1 MKTRNIKLV
10 TFGFAAMLLA
20 SCSDSNE
27 SPLSPSTPQDVVGKE
42 VTSITDAQVLASRVY
57 NFKVS
62 AASRAADVP
71 QASMG
76 DVYNMPEKPNVP
88 ADAIEIVEAW
98 NPEGKPYSTT
108 NLQAGKSY
116 LVKKGMHLKSSL
128 NLNGATLYVEGELTI
143 DNFWGNSNGKLIDNI
158 WVTSNGKLIV
168 LGGTVNIIGD
178 NNQNDG
184 NVFRSTGVNLY
195 NYDGKITYNN
205 SSSSDFYVSSNDEF
219 YTNTDLDLNGK
230 ALRVQGKFYAGGKVT
245 CPDLKSEKGAIV
257 NIQGGT
263 EGLEN
268 TDVKLDGI
276 VNIDGHAKFKSL
288 TFVNSGQLYCC
299 SLEIPGDLILKGG
312 DGAGSALHTNYIKA
326 KNITIESSTNIYL
339 VNNSTIECEGT
350 LTTNK
355 NGSGSVIL
363 QGKNAKALIKAN
375 EIKYNG
381 SGSPESL
388 MDCYIFHAAN
398 DGGEFYIDVN
408 KMNNSVGDHY
418 AFGDCHFPNA
428 GAAHNYKN
436 NSNPVVA
443 KPAECGYTLE
453 PEDPTP
459 GKRIDEVGEIGY
471 DHTHDISATCIQEY
485 NGKLYMSYHTR
496 GKGHGGCIEVF
507 ETDANK
513 QTKLL
518 QYLQDKDNTMDF
530 NHLMIDSKSST
541 PNLYVVGNYAYHN
554 EAGKQTE
561 ANGLMARIGINSS
574 GLLDTDVKNIGDA
587 FVNPLIIVPLDQTTQ
602 SSSLDENAIIRD
614 GDKLLIT
621 STRGYEVYDPNTLEL
636 LNSKPTPGKAK
647 HIAIN
652 GNEIAALYYTT
663 RPSDP
668 DAAVDAK
675 LDLFD
680 AGANIAT
687 ATPKKTIDIASI
699 TPNNGKNTI
708 AIDGENIYVCR
719 SANGLTCYDK
729 KGTEKW
735 TWQAP
740 LTASTK
746 KPQGYANG
754 VTYDNNYVYL
764 ACGGY
769 GLVVLDKN
777 EMEKGKPKVVAK
789 TRVTGVVDETTG
801 KISWNSANYV
811 KLYNG
816 LIYVA
821 YGKNRLKIYQLVD
834 KNASGA
840 GTSYETEKKQTKK

>member
-205 SSSSDFYVSSNDEF
+205 NDEF

>member
-1 MKTRNIKLV
+1 MKAINIKLASF
-10 TFGFAAMLLA
+10 TFAAMLLA
-20 SCSDSNE
+20 SCSDSENGIT
-27 SPLSPSTPQDVVGKE
+27 TPDTTQDIVGKE
-42 VTSITDAQVLASRVY
+42 VVSITDAQALASRVY
-57 NFKVS
+57 NFKRDNT
-62 AASRAADVP
+62 SRAAGVTE
-71 QASMG
+71 ANLG
-76 DVYNMPEKPNVP
+76 DVYNMPAKPSVP
-88 ADAIEIVEAW
+88 ANATEIASNNQYPLNGTQGLNGSKV
-98 NPEGKPYSTT
+98 Y
-108 NLQAGKSY
+108 
-116 LVKKGMHLKSSL
+116 VIKKGTTITSGL

-143 DNFWGNSNGKLIDNI
+143 DNCWGN
-158 WVTSNGKLIV
+158 SNGKLIV
-168 LGGTVNIIGD
+168 LGGTVNINAISG
-178 NNQNDG
+178 NTDG
-184 NVFRSTGVNLY
+184 NIFLSSCVKLY

-205 SSSSDFYVSSNDEF
+205 SNASDFYVSPNDEF
-219 YTNTDLDLNGK
+219 YTNTDLNLNGK

-288 TFVNSGQLYCC
+288 TFDNSGQLYCC

-326 KNITIESSTNIYL
+326 KNITIMSSTNIYL

-408 KMNNSVGDHY
+408 KMNNSAPNGDHY
-418 AFGDCHFPNA
+418 AFSDCHFPNA

-443 KPAECGYTLE
+443 KPAKCGYTLE

-663 RPSDP
+663 SPRDP

-729 KGTEKW
+729 NGTEKW

-740 LTASTK
+740 LTASTT

-754 VTYDNNYVYL
+754 VTYDNNYV
-764 ACGGY
+764 
-769 GLVVLDKN
+769 
-777 EMEKGKPKVVAK
+777 
-789 TRVTGVVDETTG
+789 
-801 KISWNSANYV
+801 
-811 KLYNG
+811 
-816 LIYVA
+816 
-821 YGKNRLKIYQLVD
+821 
-834 KNASGA
+834 
-840 GTSYETEKKQTKK
+840 

>member
-1 MKTRNIKLV
+1 MKAINIKLASF
-10 TFGFAAMLLA
+10 TFAAMLLT

-42 VTSITDAQVLASRVY
+42 VTSITDAQTLASRVY

-62 AASRAADVP
+62 ATSRAVDVP

-76 DVYNMPEKPNVP
+76 DVYNMPKKPEVP
-88 ADAIEIVEAW
+88 ADAIEIVEGGDPTA
-98 NPEGKPYSTT
+98 

-116 LVKKGMHLKSSL
+116 LVKKGMQLTSPL
-128 NLNGATLYVEGELTI
+128 NLKGATLYVEGELTI
-143 DNFWGNSNGKLIDNI
+143 NNFWEN
-158 WVTSNGKLIV
+158 SNGKLIV
-168 LGGTVNIIGD
+168 LGGTVNI
-178 NNQNDG
+178 NSNQNDG
-184 NVFRSTGVNLY
+184 NAFLSSGVKLY

-205 SSSSDFYVSSNDEF
+205 SSSSDFFISDKDEF
-219 YTNTDLDLNGK
+219 YTNTDLNLNGK
-230 ALRVQGKFYAGGKVT
+230 ALKVQGKFYAGGKVIT
-245 CPDLKSEKGAIV
+245 SDLKSLNGAIV

-288 TFVNSGQLYCC
+288 TFENRGQLYCC

-326 KNITIESSTNIYL
+326 KNITIMSSTNIYL
-339 VNNSTIECEGT
+339 VNNSTIECDGT
-350 LTTNK
+350 LTTTK

-363 QGKNAKALIKAN
+363 QGKDAKALIKAN

-381 SGSPESL
+381 KGSPMSL
-388 MDCYIFHAAN
+388 MDCYIFQAAN

-408 KMNNSVGDHY
+408 KMNNSAPNGDHY
-418 AFGDCHFPNA
+418 AFSDCHFPNA

-443 KPAECGYTLE
+443 KPAKCGYTLE

-719 SANGLTCYDK
+719 CANGLTCYDK
-729 KGTEKW
+729 NGTEKW

-754 VTYDNNYVYL
+754 VTYDKNYVYL

-789 TRVTGVVDETTG
+789 TRVTGVADETTG
-801 KISWNSANYV
+801 KISLNSANYV

-840 GTSYETEKKQTKK
+840 GTSNETNKKQTKK

>member
-1 MKTRNIKLV
+1 MKAINIKLASF
-10 TFGFAAMLLA
+10 TFAAMLLT

-42 VTSITDAQVLASRVY
+42 VTSITDAQTLASRVY

-62 AASRAADVP
+62 ATSRAADVP

-76 DVYNMPEKPNVP
+76 DVYNMPKKPEVP
-88 ADAIEIVEAW
+88 ADAIEIVEQG

-108 NLQAGKSY
+108 NLQSGKSY
-116 LVKKGMHLKSSL
+116 LVKKGMHLTSSL

-143 DNFWGNSNGKLIDNI
+143 DNFWAN
-158 WVTSNGKLIV
+158 SNGKLIV
-168 LGGTVNIIGD
+168 LGGTVNI
-178 NNQNDG
+178 NSNQNDG
-184 NVFRSTGVNLY
+184 NAFLSSGVKLY

-205 SSSSDFYVSSNDEF
+205 SSSSDFFISASDEF
-219 YTNTDLDLNGK
+219 YTNTDLNLNGK
-230 ALRVQGKFYAGGKVT
+230 ALKVQGKFYAGGKVIT
-245 CPDLKSEKGAIV
+245 SDLKSLNGAIV

-288 TFVNSGQLYCC
+288 TFENRGQLYCC

-326 KNITIESSTNIYL
+326 KNITIMSSTNIYL
-339 VNNSTIECEGT
+339 VNNSTIECDGT

-363 QGKNAKALIKAN
+363 QGKDAKALIKAN

-381 SGSPESL
+381 KGSPMSL
-388 MDCYIFHAAN
+388 MDCYIFQAAN

-408 KMNNSVGDHY
+408 KMNNSAPNGDHY
-418 AFGDCHFPNA
+418 AFSDCHFPNA

-443 KPAECGYTLE
+443 KPAKCGYTLE

-554 EAGKQTE
+554 EEGKQTE

-719 SANGLTCYDK
+719 CANGLTCYDK
-729 KGTEKW
+729 NGTEKW

-754 VTYDNNYVYL
+754 VTYDKNYVYL

-789 TRVTGVVDETTG
+789 TRVTGVADETTG
-801 KISWNSANYV
+801 KISLNSANYV

-840 GTSYETEKKQTKK
+840 GTSNETNKKQTKK

>member
-1 MKTRNIKLV
+1 MKAINIKLASF
-10 TFGFAAMLLA
+10 TFAAMLLA

-42 VTSITDAQVLASRVY
+42 VTSITDAQTLASRVY

-62 AASRAADVP
+62 ATSRAADVP

-76 DVYNMPEKPNVP
+76 DVYNMPAKPSVP
-88 ADAIEIVEAW
+88 ANATEIASNNQYPLNGTQGLNGSKV
-98 NPEGKPYSTT
+98 Y
-108 NLQAGKSY
+108 
-116 LVKKGMHLKSSL
+116 VIKKGTTITSGL

-143 DNFWGNSNGKLIDNI
+143 NNCWNNNY
-158 WVTSNGKLIV
+158 GKLIV
-168 LGGTVNIIGD
+168 LGGTVNIKPTDGD
-178 NNQNDG
+178 NNKDG
-184 NVFRSTGVNLY
+184 NIFLSTCVKLY

-205 SSSSDFYVSSNDEF
+205 SSASDFYVSPKDEF
-219 YTNTDLDLNGK
+219 YTNTDLNLNGK

-245 CPDLKSEKGAIV
+245 CPDLKSQKGAIV

-288 TFVNSGQLYCC
+288 TFENSGQLYCC

-363 QGKNAKALIKAN
+363 QGKDAKALIKAN

-381 SGSPESL
+381 SGSPMSL
-388 MDCYIFHAAN
+388 MDCYIFQAAN

-408 KMNNSVGDHY
+408 KMNNSAGDHY
-418 AFGDCHFPNA
+418 AFSDCHFPNA

-443 KPAECGYTLE
+443 KPAKCGYTLE

-729 KGTEKW
+729 NGTEKW

-789 TRVTGVVDETTG
+789 TRVTGVADETTG

-834 KNASGA
+834 KNAAGA
-840 GTSYETEKKQTKK
+840 GTSYETDKKQTKK

>member
-1 MKTRNIKLV
+1 MKAINIKLASF
-10 TFGFAAMLLA
+10 TFAAMLLT

-42 VTSITDAQVLASRVY
+42 VTSITDAQTLASRVY

-62 AASRAADVP
+62 ATSRAVDVP

-76 DVYNMPEKPNVP
+76 DVYNMPKKPEVP
-88 ADAIEIVEAW
+88 ADAIEIVEGW

-116 LVKKGMHLKSSL
+116 LVKKGMHLTSSL

-143 DNFWGNSNGKLIDNI
+143 DNFWAN
-158 WVTSNGKLIV
+158 SNGKLIV
-168 LGGTVNIIGD
+168 LGGTVNI
-178 NNQNDG
+178 NRNQNDG
-184 NVFRSTGVNLY
+184 NAFLSSGVKLY

-205 SSSSDFYVSSNDEF
+205 SSSSDFFISASDEF
-219 YTNTDLDLNGK
+219 YTNTDLNLNGK
-230 ALRVQGKFYAGGKVT
+230 ALKVQGKFYAGGKVIT
-245 CPDLKSEKGAIV
+245 SDLKSLNGAIV

-288 TFVNSGQLYCC
+288 TFENRGQLYCC

-312 DGAGSALHTNYIKA
+312 DGAGSALHSNYIKA
-326 KNITIESSTNIYL
+326 KNITIMSSTNIYL
-339 VNNSTIECEGT
+339 VNNSTIECDGT
-350 LTTNK
+350 LTTTK

-363 QGKNAKALIKAN
+363 QGKDAKALIKAN

-381 SGSPESL
+381 KGSPMSL
-388 MDCYIFHAAN
+388 MDCYIFQAAN

-408 KMNNSVGDHY
+408 KMNNSAPNGDHY
-418 AFGDCHFPNA
+418 AFSDCHFPNA

-443 KPAECGYTLE
+443 KPAKCGYTLE

-602 SSSLDENAIIRD
+602 SSSLDENAIIHD

-719 SANGLTCYDK
+719 CANGLTCYDK
-729 KGTEKW
+729 NGTEKW

-754 VTYDNNYVYL
+754 VTYDKNYVYL

-789 TRVTGVVDETTG
+789 TRVTGVADETTG
-801 KISWNSANYV
+801 KISLNSANYV

-840 GTSYETEKKQTKK
+840 GTSNETNKKQTKK

>member
-1 MKTRNIKLV
+1 MKTRNIKLA

-20 SCSDSNE
+20 SCSDSND
-27 SPLSPSTPQDVVGKE
+27 TPTPNPTPAETGIIGKE
-42 VTSITDAQVLASRVY
+42 VTSITDAQQLAARVY
-57 NFKVS
+57 NFKRTS
-62 AASRAADVP
+62 ATRAAGVTSANLN
-71 QASMG
+71 QAYTMEAEPTGLDFAKMDKMG
-76 DVYNMPEKPNVP
+76 KYESWNFP
-88 ADAIEIVEAW
+88 ANTDMYIAPGETIT
-98 NPEGKPYSTT
+98 S
-108 NLQAGKSY
+108 KSY
-116 LVKKGMHLKSSL
+116 HLNGNTIYVAGTYEYDPSWTAGNYTIIVLKGGTLKWKGGNIFPNQNGGKILCYGNFECNGDLDVQNRGILKIAGDL
-128 NLNGATLYVEGELTI
+128 NLKGHSFKANNASVYIG
-143 DNFWGNSNGKLIDNI
+143 GKLICNKFE
-158 WVTSNGKLIV
+158 NEA
-168 LGGTVNIIGD
+168 NA
-178 NNQNDG
+178 
-184 NVFRSTGVNLY
+184 
-195 NYDGKITYNN
+195 
-205 SSSSDFYVSSNDEF
+205 
-219 YTNTDLDLNGK
+219 YT
-230 ALRVQGKFYAGGKVT
+230 
-245 CPDLKSEKGAIV
+245 
-257 NIQGGT
+257 NIQGSI
-263 EGLEN
+263 EGVEDQ
-268 TDVKLDGI
+268 TIQVDGV
-276 VNIDGHAKFKSL
+276 VNVEGNFKTKDL
-288 TFVNSGQLYCC
+288 YLIGNGQLYCC
-299 SLEIPGDLILKGG
+299 SLELTGDFKSMGG
-312 DGAGSALHTNYIKA
+312 DGASSALHTSYLKA
-326 KNITIESSTNIYL
+326 KNLLLASSNNIYL
-339 VNNSTIECEGT
+339 VNNSSIEVEGT
-350 LTTNK
+350 LHCNK
-355 NGSGSVIL
+355 NASAMIFL
-363 QGKNAKALIKAN
+363 QGANSKAYIKAN
-375 EIKYNG
+375 VIKYNG
-381 SGSPESL
+381 SGSPASL
-388 MDCYIFHAAN
+388 MDCYMFNAPDN
-398 DGGEFYIDVN
+398 GGEFYIDADHFDNSASNGGNLAFSDIQFLGSGKVHN
-408 KMNNSVGDHY
+408 FRNNS
-418 AFGDCHFPNA
+418 A
-428 GAAHNYKN
+428 
-436 NSNPVVA
+436 PVTLV
-443 KPAECGYTLE
+443 KAECGYTLN
-453 PEDPTP
+453 PDVPTP
-459 GKRIDEVGEIGY
+459 PHIDELGEILY

-729 KGTEKW
+729 NGTEKW

-789 TRVTGVVDETTG
+789 TRVTGVADETTG

-840 GTSYETEKKQTKK
+840 GTSYETDKKQTKK

>member
-1 MKTRNIKLV
+1 MKAINIKLASF
-10 TFGFAAMLLA
+10 TFAAMLLA

-42 VTSITDAQVLASRVY
+42 VTSITDAQTLASRVY

-62 AASRAADVP
+62 ATSRAADVP

-76 DVYNMPEKPNVP
+76 DVYNMPAKPSVP
-88 ADAIEIVEAW
+88 ANATEIASNNQYPLNGTQGLNGSKV
-98 NPEGKPYSTT
+98 Y
-108 NLQAGKSY
+108 
-116 LVKKGMHLKSSL
+116 VIKKGTTITSGL

-143 DNFWGNSNGKLIDNI
+143 NNCWANNY
-158 WVTSNGKLIV
+158 GKLIV
-168 LGGTVNIIGD
+168 LGGTVNIKPT
-178 NNQNDG
+178 DG
-184 NVFRSTGVNLY
+184 NNNKDGNIFLSSCVKLY

-205 SSSSDFYVSSNDEF
+205 SSASDFYVSPYDEF
-219 YTNTDLDLNGK
+219 YTNTDLNLNGK

-245 CPDLKSEKGAIV
+245 CPDLKSQKGAIV

-288 TFVNSGQLYCC
+288 TFENSGQLYCC

-518 QYLQDKDNTMDF
+518 QYLQDKDNIMDF

-729 KGTEKW
+729 NGTEKW

>member
-1 MKTRNIKLV
+1 MKAINIKLASF
-10 TFGFAAMLLA
+10 TFAAMLLT

-42 VTSITDAQVLASRVY
+42 VTSITDAQTLASRVY

-62 AASRAADVP
+62 ATSRAADVP

-76 DVYNMPEKPNVP
+76 VYNMPKKPEVP
-88 ADAIEIVEAW
+88 ADAIGIVEGGD
-98 NPEGKPYSTT
+98 PTT

-116 LVKKGMHLKSSL
+116 LVKKGMHLTSPL

-143 DNFWGNSNGKLIDNI
+143 NNFWAN
-158 WVTSNGKLIV
+158 SNGKLIV
-168 LGGTVNIIGD
+168 LGGTVNINI
-178 NNQNDG
+178 NQNDG
-184 NVFRSTGVNLY
+184 NAFLSSGVKLY

-205 SSSSDFYVSSNDEF
+205 SSSSDFFISASDEF
-219 YTNTDLDLNGK
+219 YTNTDLNLNGK
-230 ALRVQGKFYAGGKVT
+230 ALKVQGKFYAGGKVIT
-245 CPDLKSEKGAIV
+245 SDLKSLNGAIV

-288 TFVNSGQLYCC
+288 TFENRGQLYCC

-326 KNITIESSTNIYL
+326 KNITIMSSTNIYL
-339 VNNSTIECEGT
+339 VNNSTIECDGT

-363 QGKNAKALIKAN
+363 QGKDAKALIKAN

-381 SGSPESL
+381 KGSPMSL
-388 MDCYIFHAAN
+388 MDCYIFQAAN

-408 KMNNSVGDHY
+408 KMNNSAPNGDHY
-418 AFGDCHFPNA
+418 AFSDCHFPNA

-443 KPAECGYTLE
+443 KPAKCGYTLE

-719 SANGLTCYDK
+719 CANGLTCYDK
-729 KGTEKW
+729 NGTEKW

-789 TRVTGVVDETTG
+789 TRVTGVADETTG
-801 KISWNSANYV
+801 KISLNSANYV

-840 GTSYETEKKQTKK
+840 GTSNETNKKQTKK

>member
-1 MKTRNIKLV
+1 MKAINIKLASF
-10 TFGFAAMLLA
+10 TFAAMLLT

-42 VTSITDAQVLASRVY
+42 VTSITDAQTLASRVY

-62 AASRAADVP
+62 ATSRAVDVP

-76 DVYNMPEKPNVP
+76 DVYNMPKKPEVP
-88 ADAIEIVEAW
+88 ADAIEIVEGW

-108 NLQAGKSY
+108 NLQADKSY
-116 LVKKGMHLKSSL
+116 LVKKGMHLTSSL

-143 DNFWGNSNGKLIDNI
+143 DNFWAN
-158 WVTSNGKLIV
+158 SNGKLIV
-168 LGGTVNIIGD
+168 LGGTVNI
-178 NNQNDG
+178 NRNQNDG
-184 NVFRSTGVNLY
+184 NVFLSSGVKLY

-205 SSSSDFYVSSNDEF
+205 SSSSDFFISASDEF
-219 YTNTDLDLNGK
+219 YTNTDLNLNGK
-230 ALRVQGKFYAGGKVT
+230 ALKVQGKFYAGGKVIT
-245 CPDLKSEKGAIV
+245 SDLKSLNGAIV

-288 TFVNSGQLYCC
+288 TFENRGQLYCC

-326 KNITIESSTNIYL
+326 KNITIMSSTNIYL
-339 VNNSTIECEGT
+339 VNNSTIECDGT

-363 QGKNAKALIKAN
+363 QGKDAKALIKAN

-381 SGSPESL
+381 SGSPMSL
-388 MDCYIFHAAN
+388 MDCYIFQAAN

-408 KMNNSVGDHY
+408 KMNNSEPNGDHY
-418 AFGDCHFPNA
+418 AFSDCHFPNA

-485 NGKLYMSYHTR
+485 NGKLYMSYHTN
-496 GKGHGGCIEVF
+496 GNGHGGCIEVF

-663 RPSDP
+663 RPSDRY
-668 DAAVDAK
+668 AAVDAK

-719 SANGLTCYDK
+719 CANGLTCYDK
-729 KGTEKW
+729 NGTEKW

-789 TRVTGVVDETTG
+789 TRVTVVADETTG

-840 GTSYETEKKQTKK
+840 GTSYETDKKQTKK

>member
-1 MKTRNIKLV
+1 MKAINIKLASF
-10 TFGFAAMLLA
+10 TFAAMLLT

-42 VTSITDAQVLASRVY
+42 VTSITDAQTLASRVY

-62 AASRAADVP
+62 ATSRAVDVP

-76 DVYNMPEKPNVP
+76 DVYNMPKKPEVP
-88 ADAIEIVEAW
+88 ADAIEIVEGW

-116 LVKKGMHLKSSL
+116 LVKKGMHLTSSL

-143 DNFWGNSNGKLIDNI
+143 DNFWAN
-158 WVTSNGKLIV
+158 SNGKLIV
-168 LGGTVNIIGD
+168 LGGTVNI
-178 NNQNDG
+178 NRNLNDG
-184 NVFRSTGVNLY
+184 NAFLSSGVKLY

-205 SSSSDFYVSSNDEF
+205 SSSSDFFISASDEF
-219 YTNTDLDLNGK
+219 YTNTDLNLNGK
-230 ALRVQGKFYAGGKVT
+230 ALKVQGKFYAGGKVIT
-245 CPDLKSEKGAIV
+245 SDLKSLNGAIV

-288 TFVNSGQLYCC
+288 TFENRGQLYCC

-326 KNITIESSTNIYL
+326 KNITIMSSTNIYL

-363 QGKNAKALIKAN
+363 QGKDAKALIKAN

-381 SGSPESL
+381 YGSPLSL
-388 MDCYIFHAAN
+388 MDCYIFQAEN
-398 DGGEFYIDVN
+398 DGGEFYIDVK
-408 KMNNSVGDHY
+408 KMNNSAPGGDNY
-418 AFGDCHFPNA
+418 LFSDCNFPNA
-428 GAAHNYKN
+428 GKAHNFSN

-485 NGKLYMSYHTR
+485 NGKLYMSYHTN
-496 GKGHGGCIEVF
+496 GNGHGGCIEVF

-663 RPSDP
+663 RPSDRY
-668 DAAVDAK
+668 AAVDAK

-719 SANGLTCYDK
+719 CANGLTCYDK
-729 KGTEKW
+729 NGTEKW

-789 TRVTGVVDETTG
+789 TRVTGVADETTG

-840 GTSYETEKKQTKK
+840 GTSYETDKKQTKK

>member
-1 MKTRNIKLV
+1 
-10 TFGFAAMLLA
+10 
-20 SCSDSNE
+20 
-27 SPLSPSTPQDVVGKE
+27 
-42 VTSITDAQVLASRVY
+42 
-57 NFKVS
+57 
-62 AASRAADVP
+62 
-71 QASMG
+71 
-76 DVYNMPEKPNVP
+76 
-88 ADAIEIVEAW
+88 
-98 NPEGKPYSTT
+98 
-108 NLQAGKSY
+108 
-116 LVKKGMHLKSSL
+116 MHLTSSL

-143 DNFWGNSNGKLIDNI
+143 DNFWAN
-158 WVTSNGKLIV
+158 SNGKLIV
-168 LGGTVNIIGD
+168 LGGTVNI
-178 NNQNDG
+178 NRNQNDG
-184 NVFRSTGVNLY
+184 NAFLSSGVKLY

-205 SSSSDFYVSSNDEF
+205 SSSSDFFISASDEF
-219 YTNTDLDLNGK
+219 YTNTDLNLNGK
-230 ALRVQGKFYAGGKVT
+230 ALKVQGKFYAGGKVIT
-245 CPDLKSEKGAIV
+245 SDLKSLNGAIV

-288 TFVNSGQLYCC
+288 TFENRGQLYCC

-326 KNITIESSTNIYL
+326 KNITIMSSTNIYL

-363 QGKNAKALIKAN
+363 QGKDAKALIKAN

-381 SGSPESL
+381 YGSPLSL
-388 MDCYIFHAAN
+388 MDCYIFQAEN
-398 DGGEFYIDVN
+398 DGGEFYIDVK
-408 KMNNSVGDHY
+408 KMNNSAPGGDNY
-418 AFGDCHFPNA
+418 LFSDCNFPNA
-428 GAAHNYKN
+428 GKAHNFSN

-485 NGKLYMSYHTR
+485 NGKLYMSYHTN
-496 GKGHGGCIEVF
+496 GNGHGGCIEVF

-663 RPSDP
+663 RPSDRY
-668 DAAVDAK
+668 AAVDAK

-719 SANGLTCYDK
+719 CANGLTCYDK
-729 KGTEKW
+729 NGTEKW

-789 TRVTGVVDETTG
+789 TRVTGVADETTG

-840 GTSYETEKKQTKK
+840 GTSYETDKKQTKK

>member
-1 MKTRNIKLV
+1 
-10 TFGFAAMLLA
+10 
-20 SCSDSNE
+20 
-27 SPLSPSTPQDVVGKE
+27 
-42 VTSITDAQVLASRVY
+42 
-57 NFKVS
+57 
-62 AASRAADVP
+62 
-71 QASMG
+71 MG
-76 DVYNMPEKPNVP
+76 DVYNMPKKPEVP
-88 ADAIEIVEAW
+88 ADAIEIVEGW

-116 LVKKGMHLKSSL
+116 LVKKGMHLTSSL

-143 DNFWGNSNGKLIDNI
+143 DNFWAN
-158 WVTSNGKLIV
+158 SNGKLIV
-168 LGGTVNIIGD
+168 LGGTVNINI
-178 NNQNDG
+178 NQNDG
-184 NVFRSTGVNLY
+184 NAFLSSGVKLY

-205 SSSSDFYVSSNDEF
+205 SSSSDFFISASDEF
-219 YTNTDLDLNGK
+219 YTNTDLNLNGK
-230 ALRVQGKFYAGGKVT
+230 ALKVQGKFYAGGKVIT
-245 CPDLKSEKGAIV
+245 SDLKSLNGAIV

-288 TFVNSGQLYCC
+288 TFENRGQLYCC

-326 KNITIESSTNIYL
+326 KNITIMSSTNIYL
-339 VNNSTIECEGT
+339 VNNSTIECDGT

-363 QGKNAKALIKAN
+363 QGKDAKALIKAN

-381 SGSPESL
+381 SGSPMSL
-388 MDCYIFHAAN
+388 MDCYIFQAAN

-408 KMNNSVGDHY
+408 KMNNSEPNGDHY
-418 AFGDCHFPNA
+418 AFSDCHFPNA

-485 NGKLYMSYHTR
+485 NGKLYMSYHTN
-496 GKGHGGCIEVF
+496 GNGHGGCIEVF

-719 SANGLTCYDK
+719 CANGLTCYDK
-729 KGTEKW
+729 NGTEKW

-789 TRVTGVVDETTG
+789 TRVTVVADETTG

-840 GTSYETEKKQTKK
+840 GTSYETDKKQTKK

>member
-1 MKTRNIKLV
+1 MKAINIKLASF
-10 TFGFAAMLLA
+10 TFAAMLLT

-42 VTSITDAQVLASRVY
+42 VTSITDAQTLASRVY

-62 AASRAADVP
+62 ATSRAVDVP

-76 DVYNMPEKPNVP
+76 DVYNMPKKPEVP
-88 ADAIEIVEAW
+88 ADAIEIVEHW
-98 NPEGKPYSTT
+98 NPEGKPSSTT

-116 LVKKGMHLKSSL
+116 LVKKGMHLTSSL

-143 DNFWGNSNGKLIDNI
+143 NNFWQN
-158 WVTSNGKLIV
+158 SNGKLIV
-168 LGGTVNIIGD
+168 LGGTVNI
-178 NNQNDG
+178 NRNQNDG
-184 NVFRSTGVNLY
+184 NVFLSSSVKLY

-205 SSSSDFYVSSNDEF
+205 SSSSDFFISASDEF
-219 YTNTDLDLNGK
+219 YTNTDLNLNGK
-230 ALRVQGKFYAGGKVT
+230 ALKVQGKFYAGGKVIT
-245 CPDLKSEKGAIV
+245 SDLKSLNGAIV

-288 TFVNSGQLYCC
+288 TFENRGQLYCC
-299 SLEIPGDLILKGG
+299 SLEISGDLNLKGG

-326 KNITIESSTNIYL
+326 KNITIMSSTNIYL

-363 QGKNAKALIKAN
+363 QGKDAKALIKAN

-381 SGSPESL
+381 YGSPLSL
-388 MDCYIFHAAN
+388 MDCYIFQAEN
-398 DGGEFYIDVN
+398 DGGEFYIDVK
-408 KMNNSVGDHY
+408 KMNNSASGGDNY
-418 AFGDCHFPNA
+418 LFSDCNFPNA
-428 GAAHNYKN
+428 GKAHNFSN

-663 RPSDP
+663 RPSDRY
-668 DAAVDAK
+668 AAVDAK

-719 SANGLTCYDK
+719 CANGLTCYDK
-729 KGTEKW
+729 NGTEKW

-754 VTYDNNYVYL
+754 VTYDKNYVYL

-789 TRVTGVVDETTG
+789 TRVTGVADETTG
-801 KISWNSANYV
+801 KISLNSANYV

-840 GTSYETEKKQTKK
+840 GTSYETDKKQTKK

>member
-1 MKTRNIKLV
+1 MKAINIKLASF
-10 TFGFAAMLLA
+10 TFAAMLLA

-42 VTSITDAQVLASRVY
+42 VTSITDAQTLASRVY

-62 AASRAADVP
+62 ATSRAADVP

-76 DVYNMPEKPNVP
+76 DVYNMPAKPSVP
-88 ADAIEIVEAW
+88 ANATEIASNNQYPLNGTQGLNGSKV
-98 NPEGKPYSTT
+98 Y
-108 NLQAGKSY
+108 
-116 LVKKGMHLKSSL
+116 VIKKGTTITSGL

-143 DNFWGNSNGKLIDNI
+143 NNCWANNY
-158 WVTSNGKLIV
+158 GKLIV
-168 LGGTVNIIGD
+168 LGGTVNIKPT
-178 NNQNDG
+178 DG
-184 NVFRSTGVNLY
+184 NNNKDGNIFLSTCVKLY

-205 SSSSDFYVSSNDEF
+205 SSASDFYVSPYDEF
-219 YTNTDLDLNGK
+219 YTNTDLNLNGK

-245 CPDLKSEKGAIV
+245 CPDLKSQKGAIV

-288 TFVNSGQLYCC
+288 TFENSGQLYCC

-729 KGTEKW
+729 NGTEKW

-840 GTSYETEKKQTKK
+840 GTSYETDKKQTKK

>member
-1 MKTRNIKLV
+1 MKAINVKLASF
-10 TFGFAAMLLA
+10 TFAAMLLA

-42 VTSITDAQVLASRVY
+42 VTSITDAQTLASRVY

-62 AASRAADVP
+62 AASRAAAVP

-88 ADAIEIVEAW
+88 ADAIEIVEAG
-98 NPEGKPYSTT
+98 NPEGKPCSTT

-116 LVKKGMHLKSSL
+116 LVKKGTHLTSALQLK
-128 NLNGATLYVEGELTI
+128 GATLYVEGELTI
-143 DNFWGNSNGKLIDNI
+143 NNCWEN
-158 WVTSNGKLIV
+158 SNGKLIV
-168 LGGTVNIIGD
+168 LGGTVNI
-178 NNQNDG
+178 NTTSNDG
-184 NVFRSTGVNLY
+184 NIFLSSCVKLY

-205 SSSSDFYVSSNDEF
+205 SNASDFYVSPNDEF
-219 YTNTDLDLNGK
+219 YTNTDLNLNGK

-288 TFVNSGQLYCC
+288 TFDNGGQLYCC

-326 KNITIESSTNIYL
+326 KNITIMSSTNIYL

-363 QGKNAKALIKAN
+363 QGKDAKALIKAN

-381 SGSPESL
+381 SGSPMSL
-388 MDCYIFHAAN
+388 MDCYIFQAAN
-398 DGGEFYIDVN
+398 DGGEFYIDVK
-408 KMNNSVGDHY
+408 KMNNSAPGGDNY
-418 AFGDCHFPNA
+418 LFSDCHFPNA
-428 GAAHNYKN
+428 GSAHNFSN

-485 NGKLYMSYHTR
+485 KGKLYMSYHTR
-496 GKGHGGCIEVF
+496 GNGHGGCIEVF

-587 FVNPLIIVPLDQTTQ
+587 FINPLIIVPLDQTTQ

-719 SANGLTCYDK
+719 CANGLTCYDK
-729 KGTEKW
+729 NGTEKW

-789 TRVTGVVDETTG
+789 TRVTGVADETTG

-840 GTSYETEKKQTKK
+840 GTSYETDKKQTKK

>member
-1 MKTRNIKLV
+1 MKAINIKLASF
-10 TFGFAAMLLA
+10 TFAAMLLT

-42 VTSITDAQVLASRVY
+42 VTSITDAQTLASRVY

-62 AASRAADVP
+62 ATSRAVDVP

-76 DVYNMPEKPNVP
+76 DVYNMPKKPEVP
-88 ADAIEIVEAW
+88 ADAIEIVEGW

-116 LVKKGMHLKSSL
+116 LVKKGMHLTSSL

-143 DNFWGNSNGKLIDNI
+143 DNFWTN
-158 WVTSNGKLIV
+158 SNGKLIV
-168 LGGTVNIIGD
+168 LGGTVNI
-178 NNQNDG
+178 NCNQNDG
-184 NVFRSTGVNLY
+184 NAFLSSGVKLY

-205 SSSSDFYVSSNDEF
+205 SSSSDFFISASDEF
-219 YTNTDLDLNGK
+219 YTNTDLNLNGK
-230 ALRVQGKFYAGGKVT
+230 ALKVQGKFYAGGKVIT
-245 CPDLKSEKGAIV
+245 SDLKSLNGAIV

-288 TFVNSGQLYCC
+288 TFENRGQLYCC

-326 KNITIESSTNIYL
+326 KNITIMSSTNIYL

-363 QGKNAKALIKAN
+363 QGKDAKALIKAN

-381 SGSPESL
+381 YGSPLSL
-388 MDCYIFHAAN
+388 MDCYIFQAEN
-398 DGGEFYIDVN
+398 DGGEFYIDVK
-408 KMNNSVGDHY
+408 KMNNSAPGGDNY
-418 AFGDCHFPNA
+418 LFSDCNFPNA
-428 GAAHNYKN
+428 GKAHNFSN

-485 NGKLYMSYHTR
+485 NGKLYMSYHTN
-496 GKGHGGCIEVF
+496 GNGHGGCIEVF

-663 RPSDP
+663 RPSDRY
-668 DAAVDAK
+668 AAVDAK

-719 SANGLTCYDK
+719 CANGLTCYDK
-729 KGTEKW
+729 NGTEKW

-789 TRVTGVVDETTG
+789 TRVTGVADETTG

-840 GTSYETEKKQTKK
+840 GTSYETDKKQTKK

>member
-1 MKTRNIKLV
+1 MKAINIKLASF
-10 TFGFAAMLLA
+10 TFAAMLLA
-20 SCSDSNE
+20 SCSDSENGIT
-27 SPLSPSTPQDVVGKE
+27 TPDTTQDIVGKE
-42 VTSITDAQVLASRVY
+42 VVSITDAQALASRVY
-57 NFKVS
+57 NFKRDNT
-62 AASRAADVP
+62 SRAAGVTE
-71 QASMG
+71 ANLG
-76 DVYNMPEKPNVP
+76 DVYNMPAKPSVP
-88 ADAIEIVEAW
+88 ANATEIASNNQYPLNGTQGLNSSKV
-98 NPEGKPYSTT
+98 Y
-108 NLQAGKSY
+108 
-116 LVKKGMHLKSSL
+116 VIKKGTTITSGL

-143 DNFWGNSNGKLIDNI
+143 DNFWGNSNGKLI
-158 WVTSNGKLIV
+158 V
-168 LGGTVNIIGD
+168 LGGTVNI
-178 NNQNDG
+178 NSNQNDG
-184 NVFRSTGVNLY
+184 NAFLSSGVKLY

-205 SSSSDFYVSSNDEF
+205 SSSSDFFISASDEF
-219 YTNTDLDLNGK
+219 YTNTDLNLNGK
-230 ALRVQGKFYAGGKVT
+230 ALKVQGKFYAGGKVIT
-245 CPDLKSEKGAIV
+245 SDLKSLNGAIV

-288 TFVNSGQLYCC
+288 TFENRGQLYCC

-326 KNITIESSTNIYL
+326 KNITIMSSTNIYL

-355 NGSGSVIL
+355 NRSGSVIL
-363 QGKNAKALIKAN
+363 QGKDAKALIKAN

-381 SGSPESL
+381 SGSPMSL
-388 MDCYIFHAAN
+388 MDCYIFQAAN

-408 KMNNSVGDHY
+408 KMNNSAPNGDHY
-418 AFGDCHFPNA
+418 AFSDCHFPNA

-719 SANGLTCYDK
+719 CANGLTCYDK
-729 KGTEKW
+729 NGTEKW

-789 TRVTGVVDETTG
+789 TRVTGVADETTG

-840 GTSYETEKKQTKK
+840 GTSYETDKKQTKK

>member
-1 MKTRNIKLV
+1 MKAINIKLASF
-10 TFGFAAMLLA
+10 TFAAMLLA

-42 VTSITDAQVLASRVY
+42 VTSITDAQTLASRVY

-62 AASRAADVP
+62 ATSRAADVP

-76 DVYNMPEKPNVP
+76 DVYNMPAKPSVP
-88 ADAIEIVEAW
+88 ANATEIASNNQYPLNGTQGLNGSKV
-98 NPEGKPYSTT
+98 Y
-108 NLQAGKSY
+108 
-116 LVKKGMHLKSSL
+116 VIKKGTTITSGL

-143 DNFWGNSNGKLIDNI
+143 NNCWNNNY
-158 WVTSNGKLIV
+158 GKLIV
-168 LGGTVNIIGD
+168 LGGTVNIKPTDGD
-178 NNQNDG
+178 NNKDG
-184 NVFRSTGVNLY
+184 NIFLSSCVKLY

-205 SSSSDFYVSSNDEF
+205 SSASDFYVSPNDEF
-219 YTNTDLDLNGK
+219 YTNTDLNLNGK

-245 CPDLKSEKGAIV
+245 CPDLKSQKGAIV

-288 TFVNSGQLYCC
+288 TFENSGQLYCC

-363 QGKNAKALIKAN
+363 QGKDAKALIKAN

-381 SGSPESL
+381 SGSPMSL
-388 MDCYIFHAAN
+388 MDCYIFQAAN

-408 KMNNSVGDHY
+408 KMNNSAGDHY
-418 AFGDCHFPNA
+418 AFSDCHFPNA

-443 KPAECGYTLE
+443 KPAKCGYTLE

-729 KGTEKW
+729 NGTEKW

-789 TRVTGVVDETTG
+789 TRVTGVADETTG

-840 GTSYETEKKQTKK
+840 GTSYETDKKQTKK

>member
-1 MKTRNIKLV
+1 MKAINIKLASF
-10 TFGFAAMLLA
+10 TFAAMLLA

-42 VTSITDAQVLASRVY
+42 VTSITDAQTLASRVY

-62 AASRAADVP
+62 ATSRAADVP

-76 DVYNMPEKPNVP
+76 DVYNMPAKPSVP
-88 ADAIEIVEAW
+88 ANATEIASNNQYPLNGTQGLNGSKV
-98 NPEGKPYSTT
+98 Y
-108 NLQAGKSY
+108 
-116 LVKKGMHLKSSL
+116 VIKKGTTITSGL

-143 DNFWGNSNGKLIDNI
+143 NNCWANNY
-158 WVTSNGKLIV
+158 GKLIV
-168 LGGTVNIIGD
+168 LGGTVNIKPTDGD
-178 NNQNDG
+178 NNKDG
-184 NVFRSTGVNLY
+184 NIFLSTCVKLY

-205 SSSSDFYVSSNDEF
+205 SSASDFYVSPNDEF
-219 YTNTDLDLNGK
+219 YTNTDLNLNGK

-245 CPDLKSEKGAIV
+245 CPDLKSQKGAIV

-288 TFVNSGQLYCC
+288 TFENSGQLYCC

-363 QGKNAKALIKAN
+363 QGKDAKALIKAN

-381 SGSPESL
+381 SGSPMSL
-388 MDCYIFHAAN
+388 MDCYIFQAAN

-408 KMNNSVGDHY
+408 KMNNSAGDHY
-418 AFGDCHFPNA
+418 AFSDCHFPNA

-443 KPAECGYTLE
+443 KPAKCGYTLE

-729 KGTEKW
+729 NGTEKW

-789 TRVTGVVDETTG
+789 TRVTGVADETTG

-840 GTSYETEKKQTKK
+840 GTSYETDKKQTKK

>member
-1 MKTRNIKLV
+1 MKAINIKLASF
-10 TFGFAAMLLA
+10 TFAAMLLT

-42 VTSITDAQVLASRVY
+42 VTSITDAQTLASRVY

-62 AASRAADVP
+62 ATSRAVDVP

-76 DVYNMPEKPNVP
+76 DVYNMPKKPEVP
-88 ADAIEIVEAW
+88 ANAIEIVEGW

-116 LVKKGMHLKSSL
+116 LVKKGKHLTSSL

-143 DNFWGNSNGKLIDNI
+143 DNFWAN
-158 WVTSNGKLIV
+158 SNGKLIV
-168 LGGTVNIIGD
+168 LGGTVNINI
-178 NNQNDG
+178 NQNDG
-184 NVFRSTGVNLY
+184 NAFLSSGVKLY

-205 SSSSDFYVSSNDEF
+205 SSSSDFFISASDEF
-219 YTNTDLDLNGK
+219 YTNTDLNLNGK
-230 ALRVQGKFYAGGKVT
+230 ALKVQGKFYAGGKVIT
-245 CPDLKSEKGAIV
+245 SDLKSLNGAIV

-288 TFVNSGQLYCC
+288 TFENRGQLYCC
-299 SLEIPGDLILKGG
+299 SLEIPGDLILQGG

-326 KNITIESSTNIYL
+326 KNITIMSSTNIYL
-339 VNNSTIECEGT
+339 VNNSTIECDGT

-363 QGKNAKALIKAN
+363 QGKDAKALIKAN

-381 SGSPESL
+381 KGSPLSL
-388 MDCYIFHAAN
+388 MDCYIFQAAN

-408 KMNNSVGDHY
+408 KMNNSAPNGDHY
-418 AFGDCHFPNA
+418 AFSDCHFPNA

-443 KPAECGYTLE
+443 KPAKCGYTLE

-719 SANGLTCYDK
+719 CANGLTCYDK
-729 KGTEKW
+729 NGTEKW

-754 VTYDNNYVYL
+754 VTYDKNYVYL

-789 TRVTGVVDETTG
+789 TRVTGVADETTG
-801 KISWNSANYV
+801 KISLNSANYV

-840 GTSYETEKKQTKK
+840 GTSNETDKKQTKK

>member
-1 MKTRNIKLV
+1 MKAINVKLASF
-10 TFGFAAMLLA
+10 TFAAMLLA

-42 VTSITDAQVLASRVY
+42 VTSITDAQTLASRVY

-76 DVYNMPEKPNVP
+76 DVYNMPKKPNVP

-116 LVKKGMHLKSSL
+116 LVKKGTHLTSSL
-128 NLNGATLYVEGELTI
+128 QLKGATLYVEGELTI
-143 DNFWGNSNGKLIDNI
+143 DNCWEN
-158 WVTSNGKLIV
+158 SNGKLIV
-168 LGGTVNIIGD
+168 LGGTVNI
-178 NNQNDG
+178 NTTSNDG
-184 NVFRSTGVNLY
+184 NIFLSSCVKLY

-205 SSSSDFYVSSNDEF
+205 SNASDFYVSPNDEF

-288 TFVNSGQLYCC
+288 TFDNGGQLYCC

-326 KNITIESSTNIYL
+326 KNITIMSSTNIYL

-363 QGKNAKALIKAN
+363 QGKDAKALIKAN

-381 SGSPESL
+381 SGSPMSL
-388 MDCYIFHAAN
+388 MDCYIFQAAN
-398 DGGEFYIDVN
+398 DGGEFYIDVK
-408 KMNNSVGDHY
+408 KMNNSAPGGDNY
-418 AFGDCHFPNA
+418 LFSDCHFPNA
-428 GAAHNYKN
+428 GSAHNFSN

-453 PEDPTP
+453 PENPTP

-663 RPSDP
+663 SPSDP

-729 KGTEKW
+729 NGTEKW

-789 TRVTGVVDETTG
+789 TRVTGVADETTG

-840 GTSYETEKKQTKK
+840 GTSYETDKKQTKK

>member
-1 MKTRNIKLV
+1 MKAINVKLASF
-10 TFGFAAMLLA
+10 TFAAMLLA

-42 VTSITDAQVLASRVY
+42 VTSITDAQTLASRVY

-62 AASRAADVP
+62 AASRAAAVP

-88 ADAIEIVEAW
+88 ADAIEIVEAG
-98 NPEGKPYSTT
+98 NPEGKPCSTT

-116 LVKKGMHLKSSL
+116 LVKKGTHLTSALQLK
-128 NLNGATLYVEGELTI
+128 GATLYVEGELTI
-143 DNFWGNSNGKLIDNI
+143 NNCWEN
-158 WVTSNGKLIV
+158 SNGKLIV
-168 LGGTVNIIGD
+168 LGGTVNI
-178 NNQNDG
+178 NTTSNDG
-184 NVFRSTGVNLY
+184 NIFLSSCVKLY

-205 SSSSDFYVSSNDEF
+205 SNASDFYVSPNDEF

-288 TFVNSGQLYCC
+288 TFDNGGQLYCC

-326 KNITIESSTNIYL
+326 KNITIMSSTNIYL

-363 QGKNAKALIKAN
+363 QGKDAKALIKAN

-381 SGSPESL
+381 SGSPMSL
-388 MDCYIFHAAN
+388 MDCYIFQAAN

-408 KMNNSVGDHY
+408 KMNNSAPGGDNY
-418 AFGDCHFPNA
+418 LFSDCHFPNA
-428 GAAHNYKN
+428 GSAHNFSN

-453 PEDPTP
+453 PENPTP

-485 NGKLYMSYHTR
+485 KGKLYMSYHTR
-496 GKGHGGCIEVF
+496 GNGHGGCIEVF

-668 DAAVDAK
+668 DEAVDAK

-719 SANGLTCYDK
+719 CANGLTCYDK
-729 KGTEKW
+729 NGTEKW

-789 TRVTGVVDETTG
+789 TRVTGVADETTG

-840 GTSYETEKKQTKK
+840 GTSYETDKKQTKK